1 MKRDKMRGE
10 LRRLKRQ
17 NGRLKQDRQ
26 NLIIENSMLRL
37 EMVVANELQSKSAG
51 IMVFQ
56 RKFLLDK
63 SLGISE
69 EREREMALWDFE
81 REFLEFLRQI
91 GMIYQVKREDI
102 IDTRLKFCLFKI
114 EEGKA

>member
-1 MKRDKMRGE
+1 MKRDNMQGE

-17 NGRLKQDRQ
+17 NGRLKQERQ
-26 NLIIENSMLRL
+26 NLIIENRMLRL
-37 EMVVANELQSKSAG
+37 EKVVVNELQSKNTG

-56 RKFLLDK
+56 QKFRLDE
-63 SLGISE
+63 SIGIPE

-81 REFLEFLRQI
+81 REFLEFLRQN
-91 GMIYQVKREDI
+91 GMIYQEKREGI

-114 EEGKA
+114 EEGTA

>member
-26 NLIIENSMLRL
+26 NLMIGNRMLRL
-37 EMVVANELQSKSAG
+37 ARAVENELESKSAG
-51 IMVFQ
+51 VMVFQ
-56 RKFLLDK
+56 QKFLLDK
-63 SLGISE
+63 SLGMPE

-81 REFLEFLRQI
+81 REFLEFLHQT
-91 GMIYQVKREDI
+91 GMIYQAKREDI
-102 IDTRLKFCLFKI
+102 IDTRLKFCLFRI
-114 EEGKA
+114 EEGKE